1 MHNDH
6 QHFEMKFIYIV
17 CLLVCAALADQLI
30 QFELDDEVKTVLEE
44 SVVTHF
50 VELAEKLAALHNK
63 HAM

>member
-1 MHNDH
+1 
-6 QHFEMKFIYIV
+6 MKFIYIV
-17 CLLVCAALADQLI
+17 SLLVCATLADQLI

-50 VELAEKLAALHNK
+50 VELAEQVAALHNK

>member
-1 MHNDH
+1 
-6 QHFEMKFIYIV
+6 MKFIYIV
-17 CLLVCAALADQLI
+17 SLLVCATLADQLI

-50 VELAEKLAALHNK
+50 VELAEQVADLHNK